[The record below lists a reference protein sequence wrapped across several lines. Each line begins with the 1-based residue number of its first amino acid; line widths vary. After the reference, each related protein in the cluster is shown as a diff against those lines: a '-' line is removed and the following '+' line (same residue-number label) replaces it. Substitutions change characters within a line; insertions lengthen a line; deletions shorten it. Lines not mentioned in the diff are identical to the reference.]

1 TLHENAD
8 VRIEWAATQ
17 QLRGVSEGDAIRFA
31 LKRREP
37 LVVEHEAFRAFV
49 RGDDDAP
56 IVPLE
61 AGLEAVTIAE
71 AVLDSARRGETVRL
85 APAR

>member
-1 TLHENAD
+1 
-8 VRIEWAATQ
+8 
-17 QLRGVSEGDAIRFA
+17 VSEGDAIRFA
-31 LKRREP
+31 LQRREP
-37 LVVEHEAFRAFV
+37 LVVEHEAFRAYV
-49 RGDDDAP
+49 AGDDAAP

-61 AGLEAVTIAE
+61 SGLETVMTAE